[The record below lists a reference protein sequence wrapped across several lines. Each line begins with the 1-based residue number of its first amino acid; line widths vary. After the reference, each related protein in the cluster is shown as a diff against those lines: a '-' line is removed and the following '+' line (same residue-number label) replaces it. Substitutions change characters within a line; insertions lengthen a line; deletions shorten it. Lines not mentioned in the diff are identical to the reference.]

1 MKKEEYTSILHKNYI
16 FTYVFMIIS
25 IILPLCIN
33 LLLGIMNKSCMYTLI
48 MIESIGFLLA
58 QDFSNI
64 YYSKIINIISKDKLF
79 IKNEDI
85 ININEIGRITLLNLI
100 SVAIIIIFLLFYL
113 LSEKI
118 KITDLL
124 LFTISTTCIAI
135 IEYKNLSK
143 IINILNILK
152 LKKDK

>member
-1 MKKEEYTSILHKNYI
+1 MKKEEYLLILHKNYI
-16 FTYVFMIIS
+16 FTYILMIIS

-33 LLLGIMNKSCMYTLI
+33 LLLGIMNKSCMDTLI
-48 MIESIGFLLA
+48 MIESIGFLFA

-85 ININEIGRITLLNLI
+85 ININEIGHITLLNLI